1 MTSEADAA
9 GSPRRGRTRI
19 SARAL
24 RSVAS
29 AITAEAMG
37 VSPARVGVELADA
50 NGSLEVTAS
59 TAISVVSLTATG
71 RKAERADRAGSVL
84 ERAGGA
90 QHVIRDRLGELT
102 GSQIGRVNVRLTQPH
117 IEQEERVR

>member
-1 MTSEADAA
+1 MTGVDDGGA
-9 GSPRRGRTRI
+9 PHRGRNRI
-19 SARAL
+19 SAPAL

-37 VSPARVGVELADA
+37 VSFARVGIELADS

-59 TAISVVSLTATG
+59 TAITVISLTATG
-71 RKAERADRAGSVL
+71 RQAERADRTGSVL

-90 QHVIRDRLGELT
+90 QHAIRDRLAELT
-102 GSQIGRVNVRLTQPH
+102 GSRIGRVNLRLTQPH
-117 IEQEERVR
+117 IENEERVR